1 MISHQSSLADDMR
14 EVLSFRARAKGGFVF
29 GHGNKVLIG
38 STCDLVRDL
47 LNPHGGYNDITSTSI
62 PEK

>member
-1 MISHQSSLADDMR
+1 M
-14 EVLSFRARAKGGFVF
+14 F